1 MKANQES
8 NKNLYDKHYQSDTI
22 ISKIL
27 FPILIT
33 SKKTRLIVYANPYA
47 QQQYETTLEQLI
59 GMEVS
64 EFYTDEKQ
72 RDKII
77 ASIKDDGKVENLE
90 MSFKTM
96 KGNKFI
102 GLLSL
107 TDITFNGEE
116 CFMGMVKDITIQ
128 KEQEKKLARQSK
140 MEALGE
146 MISNI
151 AHHWRQPLNAI
162 SISTSGIIV
171 QQEMGILSDEEMME
185 SMNIIDQQAQFLS
198 KTLDGFR
205 DMIDDAQFDKMN
217 FRLNSI
223 IKGITKK
230 GDYNFKIELDLDDD
244 VVLFG
249 AKQTM
254 EKSIVSILNNSKE
267 KFELNDNQDIKVV
280 YIRTLKKEYS
290 ITIDIFDNGG
300 GISEDIIDKVYEPYF
315 TTSHMSRG
323 KGLGLFNTHK
333 FLTVDMR
340 GSIDIKNKKV
350 VVDNKNY
357 IGVDVEINLPTVNDP
372 I

>member
-1 MKANQES
+1 MHNREET
-8 NKNLYDKHYQSDTI
+8 NNLYIKTEQSDTI

-64 EFYTDEKQ
+64 EFYTDDHQ

-77 ASIKDDGKVENLE
+77 SSIKEDGKVENLE

-96 KGNKFI
+96 KNNKFI

-116 CFMGMVKDITIQ
+116 CFMGMVKDITLQ

-171 QQEMGILSDEEMME
+171 QKEMGILSDEEMLE

-205 DMIDDAQFDKMN
+205 DMIDDAQFEKTK
-217 FRLNSI
+217 FKLNSLLKRI
-223 IKGITKK
+223 VTNNKYSFTIDLK
-230 GDYNFKIELDLDDD
+230 LDEDVILD
-244 VVLFG
+244 G
-249 AKQTM
+249 ALQTM
-254 EKSIVSILNNSKE
+254 ERSIVSILNNSKD
-267 KFELNDNQDIKVV
+267 KFELNNNDAKIV
-280 YIRTLKKEYS
+280 YIKTVKNKYS
-290 ITIDIFDNGG
+290 VTINILDNAG

-315 TTSHMSRG
+315 TTSHMGRG

-333 FLTVDMR
+333 FITVDMS
-340 GSIDIKNKKV
+340 GSIDIKNKVLIIDEK
-350 VVDNKNY
+350 KY
-357 IGVDVEINLPTVNDP
+357 TGVDVEINLPTVNEP